1 MGGWRAIFY
10 SHPEK
15 APRIWKFEK
24 NDSCTLLMVKNCY
37 WFCFGYIV
45 PHRPQLNITIWIYWL
60 LLWLRWSFIT
70 TFLCTKTNT
79 LCTIKS
85 ITACL
90 RRNAK
95 TEMVSNYIFP
105 LLNNQGN
112 MKRGFFAFYNF
123 PCNYSG
129 CETSSMI
136 FTWCFIIWV
145 SHFWPRFYLLLKWDY
160 LYF

>member
-1 MGGWRAIFY
+1 MVSIWLQNMLIKISEY
-10 SHPEK
+10 SFSIRREPFLKLNWNFITCCDDH
-15 APRIWKFEK
+15 
-24 NDSCTLLMVKNCY
+24 L
-37 WFCFGYIV
+37 IV
-45 PHRPQLNITIWIYWL
+45 
-60 LLWLRWSFIT
+60 T

-79 LCTIKS
+79 LFTIKS

-95 TEMVSNYIFP
+95 KEMVSNYIFP

-136 FTWCFIIWV
+136 FTWFFIIWV
-145 SHFWPRFYLLLKWDY
+145 EGEFPFYLLRMMENLKKIFLSY
-160 LYF
+160 I

>member
-1 MGGWRAIFY
+1 MVSIWLQKHVDKDKRIQFEYTQRTIF
-10 SHPEK
+10 E
-15 APRIWKFEK
+15 IELKFHY
-24 NDSCTLLMVKNCY
+24 L
-37 WFCFGYIV
+37 
-45 PHRPQLNITIWIYWL
+45 
-60 LLWLRWSFIT
+60 LRWSFIT

-79 LCTIKS
+79 LFTIKS

-95 TEMVSNYIFP
+95 KEMVSNYIFP

-145 SHFWPRFYLLLKWDY
+145 EGEFPFYLLRMMENLKTIFNLY
-160 LYF
+160 LAVTNKLLEIAQLRW